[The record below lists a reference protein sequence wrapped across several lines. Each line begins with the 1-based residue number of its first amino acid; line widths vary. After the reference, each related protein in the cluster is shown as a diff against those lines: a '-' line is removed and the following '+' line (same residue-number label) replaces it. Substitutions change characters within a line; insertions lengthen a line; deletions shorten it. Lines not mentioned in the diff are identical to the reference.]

1 MESNITYVWKI
12 AKVFRPMDV
21 DMSYRCT
28 IIRETA
34 DDVDEKDIISNS
46 FSKRDEPPIVE
57 EYEEIN
63 LR

>member
-1 MESNITYVWKI
+1 
-12 AKVFRPMDV
+12 
-21 DMSYRCT
+21 MSYRCT
-28 IIRETA
+28 ILRETA